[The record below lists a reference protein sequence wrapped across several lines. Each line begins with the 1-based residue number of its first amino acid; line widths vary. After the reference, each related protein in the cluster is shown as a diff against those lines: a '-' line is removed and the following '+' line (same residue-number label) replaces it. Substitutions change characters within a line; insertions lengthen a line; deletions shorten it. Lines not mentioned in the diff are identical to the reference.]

1 MNNSVLRAIR
11 IVDTLTKLGRPTALK
26 DVAKAVGLNK
36 VTTYR
41 LLKSLCVGG
50 VVQSIGDKGSYALGP
65 ACLKFAEGFR
75 KSFTLGDRVLPYLG
89 RLVKATGE
97 TAIYCERYG
106 FESCVTVE
114 RWDSPHDTRTFSGT
128 GIIRPL
134 SVGASALAILA
145 MLPEEEVLAVISA
158 NKINARTAVVSVTR
172 KEITARI
179 AEIRARGFAVSL
191 RERDL
196 DTGSIAAP
204 LAGERGVVGSIAV
217 IGPVDRMKRN
227 GIQRIGT
234 QVRRI
239 ASEFSGESRLVERE
253 NPRTQKRSAG

>member
-1 MNNSVLRAIR
+1 
-11 IVDTLTKLGRPTALK
+11 
-26 DVAKAVGLNK
+26 
-36 VTTYR
+36 
-41 LLKSLCVGG
+41 
-50 VVQSIGDKGSYALGP
+50 VQNIGDNGSYALGP

-75 KSFTLGDRVLPYLG
+75 KSFTLSDRVLPYLE

-134 SVGASALAILA
+134 FVGASALAILA
-145 MLPEEEVLAVISA
+145 TLPEAEVSAVISA
-158 NKINARTAVVSVTR
+158 NKINASTAAIPVTR
-172 KEITARI
+172 KDISARI
-179 AEIRARGFAVSL
+179 AEIKTRGYAVSL

-227 GIQRIGT
+227 GIHRIGM
-234 QVRRI
+234 QVQRLAR
-239 ASEFSGESRLVERE
+239 EFSGESRLVGKE
-253 NPRTQKRSAG
+253 NGRTLRRSAG

>member
-1 MNNSVLRAIR
+1 MNNSVLRAIG
-11 IVDTLTKLGRPTALK
+11 IVDALTKLGRPTALK
-26 DVAKAVGLNK
+26 DVAKVVGLNK

-50 VVQSIGDKGSYALGP
+50 VVQNIGDNGSYALGP

-75 KSFTLGDRVLPYLG
+75 KSFTLGDRVRPYLE

-145 MLPEEEVLAVISA
+145 MLPEAEVSAVISA
-158 NKINARTAVVSVTR
+158 NKINAPATVNPVTR
-172 KEITARI
+172 KEVAARI
-179 AEIRARGFAVSL
+179 VQIKARHYAVSL
-191 RERDL
+191 RDRDV

-204 LAGERGVVGSIAV
+204 LAGDRGVVGSIAV

-227 GIQRIGT
+227 GIQRIGM
-234 QVRRI
+234 QVQRLAR
-239 ASEFSGESRLVERE
+239 EFSGELRTDGSE
-253 NPRTQKRSAG
+253 NVRTQRRSAG

>member
-1 MNNSVLRAIR
+1 MNNSVLRAIG
-11 IVDTLTKLGRPTALK
+11 IVDALTKLGRPTALK

-36 VTTYR
+36 FTTYR

-50 VVQSIGDKGSYALGP
+50 VVQNIGDNGSYALGP

-75 KSFTLGDRVLPYLG
+75 KSFTLGDRVLPYLE

-145 MLPEEEVLAVISA
+145 TLP
-158 NKINARTAVVSVTR
+158 
-172 KEITARI
+172 
-179 AEIRARGFAVSL
+179 
-191 RERDL
+191 
-196 DTGSIAAP
+196 
-204 LAGERGVVGSIAV
+204 
-217 IGPVDRMKRN
+217 
-227 GIQRIGT
+227 
-234 QVRRI
+234 
-239 ASEFSGESRLVERE
+239 
-253 NPRTQKRSAG
+253 